1 MSKNT
6 LVDQVE
12 SRSESIEN
20 DLNAR
25 GILTDLEDRFTTKYR
40 LEFGDDYSVFKYR
53 VLIQQ

>member
-25 GILTDLEDRFTTKYR
+25 GILTDLEDQVYHKI
-40 LEFGDDYSVFKYR
+40 SA
-53 VLIQQ
+53 